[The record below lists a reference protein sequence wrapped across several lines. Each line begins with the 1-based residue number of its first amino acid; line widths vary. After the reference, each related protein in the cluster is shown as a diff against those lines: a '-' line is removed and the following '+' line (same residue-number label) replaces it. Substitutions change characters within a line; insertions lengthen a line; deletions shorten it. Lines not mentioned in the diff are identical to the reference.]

1 MPLKRYEAVPCSVE
15 SYRLAEGP
23 VWDAAAGRIIWVD
36 ILAGLV
42 LEGRHTDGTLAE
54 SARHA
59 FDGMVGAAVPAADGS
74 LLVAA
79 QERLVILAPDGS
91 RQDGPRVVEPGR
103 RSRTNDGGTDP
114 SGRFLIGT
122 LALDDSFGA
131 ERLLRIEDD
140 GEVTVIDDDLVL
152 SNGLAWSPD
161 GSKLYS
167 VDTGRNVIW
176 ERDYSSGRETPG
188 ARRQYLT
195 VVPGYPD
202 GMCMDT
208 DGNLWVAIWGGGEVR
223 CYAPGG
229 EVIAT
234 VRVAA
239 PNTSSAAFIG
249 ESLDTLLISTAR
261 KDLSP
266 QKLEEFPDSGRLFT
280 ARVDATGLPT
290 VPWAGISASRGR
302 RRDPGPARSASD

>member
-1 MPLKRYEAVPCSVE
+1 MKRYEALPCSVE

-42 LEGRHTDGTLAE
+42 LEGRLTDGVLAE
-54 SARHA
+54 SARHS
-59 FDGMVGAAVPAADGS
+59 FDGMVGAAVPAVDGS

-91 RQDGPRVVEPGR
+91 RQDGPRVVEAGV
-103 RSRTNDGGTDP
+103 RSRTNDGATDP

-122 LALDDSFGA
+122 LALDDRFGA
-131 ERLLRIEDD
+131 ERLLRIEHD
-140 GEVTVIDDDLVL
+140 GEVTVIDDDLAL

-176 ERDYSSGRETPG
+176 ERDYSPGRKAPG
-188 ARRQYLT
+188 ARSRYLT
-195 VVPGYPD
+195 VESGHPD
-202 GMCMDT
+202 GTCMDA
-208 DGNLWVAIWGGGEVR
+208 DGNMWVAIWGGGEVR
-223 CYAPGG
+223 CHAPGG
-229 EVIAT
+229 EIIAT
-234 VRVAA
+234 VRVPA
-239 PNTSSAAFIG
+239 PHTSSVAFVG
-249 ESLDTLLISTAR
+249 EFLDTLLITSAR

-266 QKLEEFPDSGRLFT
+266 EQLEAFPDSGRLFT
-280 ARVDATGLPT
+280 AAVGAAGLPT
-290 VPWAGISASRGR
+290 VPWAGLSASRAP
-302 RRDPGPARSASD
+302 RRDLDPGQSASD

>member
-1 MPLKRYEAVPCSVE
+1 MKRYEAVPCSVE

-42 LEGRHTDGTLAE
+42 LEGRLTDGVLAE

-79 QERLVILAPDGS
+79 QDRLVILAPDGS
-91 RQDGPRVVEPGR
+91 RRDGPRVVEPGV

-122 LALDDSFGA
+122 LALDDRHGA
-131 ERLLRIEDD
+131 ERLLRIEHD
-140 GEVTVIDDDLVL
+140 GEVTVIDDDLAL

-176 ERDYSSGRETPG
+176 ERDYSSGPEAPG
-188 ARRQYLT
+188 ARRRYLT
-195 VVPGYPD
+195 VEPGHPD

-229 EVIAT
+229 EILAT
-234 VRVAA
+234 VAVPA
-239 PNTSSAAFIG
+239 PHTSSAAFVG

-266 QKLEEFPDSGRLFT
+266 EQLEEFPDSGRLFT
-280 ARVDATGLPT
+280 ARVEATGLPT
-290 VPWAGISASRGR
+290 VPWTGISASRAP
-302 RRDPGPARSASD
+302 RRDLAPGQSASG

>member
-1 MPLKRYEAVPCSVE
+1 MKRYDAVPCSVE

-23 VWDAAAGRIIWVD
+23 VWDADAGTIIWVD
-36 ILAGLV
+36 ILGGLV
-42 LEGRHTDGTLAE
+42 LEGRLTDGVLTE
-54 SARHA
+54 SARHS

-79 QERLVILAPDGS
+79 QERMVIVAPDGA
-91 RQDGPRVVEPGR
+91 RRDGTRIVESGVQ
-103 RSRTNDGGTDP
+103 SRTNDGGTDP

-122 LALDDSFGA
+122 LALDDRSGA
-131 ERLLRIEDD
+131 ERLVRIEHD
-140 GEVTVIDDDLVL
+140 GGVTVIDDDLVL

-176 ERDYSSGRETPG
+176 ERDYPPG
-188 ARRQYLT
+188 PEPPGPRRRYLS
-195 VVPGYPD
+195 VEPGHPD
-202 GMCMDT
+202 GICMDT

-229 EVIAT
+229 EILAKVH
-234 VRVAA
+234 VPA
-239 PNTSSAAFIG
+239 PHTSSAAFVG
-249 ESLDTLLISTAR
+249 DSLDTLLITTAR

-266 QKLEEFPDSGRLFT
+266 EQLEEFPDSGRLFT
-280 ARVDATGLPT
+280 ARVEATGLPT
-290 VPWAGISASRGR
+290 VPWAGISGSRAPR
-302 RRDPGPARSASD
+302 RAHGPGQSASD

>member
-1 MPLKRYEAVPCSVE
+1 MKRYEAVPCSVE

-42 LEGRHTDGTLAE
+42 LEGRLTDGVLAE

-91 RQDGPRVVEPGR
+91 RRDGPRVVEPGV

-122 LALDDSFGA
+122 LALDDRFGA
-131 ERLLRIEDD
+131 ERLLRIEHD
-140 GEVTVIDDDLVL
+140 GEVTVIDDDLAL

-161 GSKLYS
+161 GSKLVQRRY
-167 VDTGRNVIW
+167 RAQ
-176 ERDYSSGRETPG
+176 RDLG
-188 ARRQYLT
+188 AR
-195 VVPGYPD
+195 
-202 GMCMDT
+202 
-208 DGNLWVAIWGGGEVR
+208 
-223 CYAPGG
+223 
-229 EVIAT
+229 
-234 VRVAA
+234 
-239 PNTSSAAFIG
+239 
-249 ESLDTLLISTAR
+249 LLIRTRGSR
-261 KDLSP
+261 R
-266 QKLEEFPDSGRLFT
+266 QKPI
-280 ARVDATGLPT
+280 PH
-290 VPWAGISASRGR
+290 R
-302 RRDPGPARSASD
+302 RARSP

>member
-1 MPLKRYEAVPCSVE
+1 MKRYEAVPCSVE
-15 SYRLAEGP
+15 SYRLGEGP

-42 LEGRHTDGTLAE
+42 LEGRLTEGVLAE

-59 FDGMVGAAVPAADGS
+59 FDGVVGAAVPAADGS

-79 QERLVILAPDGS
+79 QERLVVLASDGS
-91 RQDGPRVVEPGR
+91 RRDGPRVVEPGV

-122 LALDDSFGA
+122 LALDDRFGA
-131 ERLLRIEDD
+131 ERLLRIEHD
-140 GEVTVIDDDLVL
+140 GEVTVIDDDLAL

-176 ERDYSSGRETPG
+176 ERDYSPGREGPG
-188 ARRQYLT
+188 DRRRYLT
-195 VVPGYPD
+195 VEGGHPD

-208 DGNLWVAIWGGGEVR
+208 DGNVWVAIWGGGEVR

-229 EVIAT
+229 EILAT
-234 VRVAA
+234 VGVPA
-239 PNTSSAAFIG
+239 PHTSSAAFVG

-266 QKLEEFPDSGRLFT
+266 EQLEEFPDSGRLFT
-280 ARVDATGLPT
+280 ARVQATGLPT
-290 VPWAGISASRGR
+290 VPWAGISASRAP
-302 RRDPGPARSASD
+302 RRDLGPGQSANG

>member
-1 MPLKRYEAVPCSVE
+1 MKRYEAVPCSAE

-42 LEGRHTDGTLAE
+42 LEGRLTDGVLAE
-54 SARHA
+54 SARHP
-59 FDGMVGAAVPAADGS
+59 FDGMVGAAVPAEDGS

-79 QERLVILAPDGS
+79 QERLVIVARDGS
-91 RQDGPRVVEPGR
+91 RRDGPRVVEPGV

-122 LALDDSFGA
+122 LALDDRFGA
-131 ERLLRIEDD
+131 ERLLRIEHD
-140 GEVTVIDDDLVL
+140 GEVTVIDDDLAL

-176 ERDYSSGRETPG
+176 ERDYSPGREPPG
-188 ARRQYLT
+188 ARRRYLT
-195 VVPGYPD
+195 VEHGHPD

-223 CYAPGG
+223 RYAPGG
-229 EVIAT
+229 EILAT
-234 VRVAA
+234 VLVPA
-239 PNTSSAAFIG
+239 PHTSSAAFVG

-266 QKLEEFPDSGRLFT
+266 EQLEEFPDSGRLFT
-280 ARVDATGLPT
+280 ARVEATGLPT
-290 VPWAGISASRGR
+290 VPWAGISASRAPP
-302 RRDPGPARSASD
+302 RDLGPGQSATG

>member
-1 MPLKRYEAVPCSVE
+1 MKRYEAVPCSVE

-36 ILAGLV
+36 INAGLV
-42 LEGRHTDGTLAE
+42 LEGRLTDGVLAE
-54 SARHA
+54 STRHA

-91 RQDGPRVVEPGR
+91 RRDGPRVVEPGVQ
-103 RSRTNDGGTDP
+103 SRTNDGGTDP

-122 LALDDSFGA
+122 LALDDRFGA
-131 ERLLRIEDD
+131 ERLMRIEHD
-140 GEVTVIDDDLVL
+140 GEVTVIDGDLAL
-152 SNGLAWSPD
+152 SNGLAWSSN

-167 VDTGRNVIW
+167 VDTRRNVIW
-176 ERDYSSGRETPG
+176 ERDYSPGREAPG
-188 ARRQYLT
+188 TRRRYLT
-195 VVPGYPD
+195 VEPGHPD

-208 DGNLWVAIWGGGEVR
+208 DGNLWVAVWGGSEVR

-234 VRVAA
+234 VRVPA
-239 PNTSSAAFIG
+239 PHTSSVAFVG
-249 ESLDTLLISTAR
+249 ESLDTLLITTAR
-261 KDLSP
+261 TGLSP
-266 QKLEEFPDSGRLFT
+266 EQLEEFPDSGRLFT
-280 ARVDATGLPT
+280 AGVEATGLPT
-290 VPWAGISASRGR
+290 VPWAGISASRAPQ
-302 RRDPGPARSASD
+302 RDLGPGQSATG